1 MSSFGPS
8 GYSTFDGIIDCRS
21 QASFE
26 QGHLPGSLWLPWPQ
40 LRQLQNALPPPGAR
54 LLLIEAPAAACQ
66 WLEQRGYQVI
76 NHRWDEVAQGSLET
90 GSRQGMLFQPSPP
103 LTEMLHHWHRHGRAL
118 DMGCGGGRDAVYLA
132 RQGWLVNGMD
142 RAKRALAKARALARL
157 YGVCVDWRCCN
168 LRSDT
173 CLPAGQFDL
182 ILMMRF
188 LLPERFEWM
197 QQHLRPGGRVIIWA
211 FHETVTH
218 PTHPHMK
225 TTPEKLAGAF
235 DQLTAITATIAPLPD
250 GRPMSLYIGEK
261 A

>member
-1 MSSFGPS
+1 MSSSGPS
-8 GYSTFDGIIDCRS
+8 DYSTFDGIIDCRS
-21 QASFE
+21 QAAFV

-54 LLLIEAPAAACQ
+54 LLLIEAPTAAVQ
-66 WLEQRGYQVI
+66 WLKQQGYAVMS
-76 NHRWDEVAQGSLET
+76 HRWSAVTHSPMQT
-90 GSRQGMLFQPSPP
+90 GLKQGMLFQPSPP
-103 LTEMLHHWHRHGRAL
+103 LMAMLDQWPRRGRAL

-132 RQGWLVNGMD
+132 RQGWLVNGVD
-142 RAKRALAKARALARL
+142 RAQRALDKARALARL

-168 LRSDT
+168 LRADN
-173 CLPAGQFDL
+173 CLPTGQFDL

-197 QQHLRPGGRVIIWA
+197 QRHLRPGGRVIVWA
-211 FHETVTH
+211 FHEEAAR
-218 PTHPHMK
+218 PARAQCK
-225 TTPEKLAGAF
+225 TTPEKLMRGF
-235 DQLTAITATIAPLPD
+235 DRLTTITATIASLPD